1 MLDESVKNYMDEA
14 NNQKAKRRSEAQPQ
28 SAGRSKTHLGL
39 WFKAKV
45 QQHTR
50 QAMMRKTKTA
60 TEVNQGKEAKADKDI
75 RKHSNRRQGQ
85 SKAGSS
91 NGSINQY
98 H

>member
-1 MLDESVKNYMDEA
+1 MKPTI
-14 NNQKAKRRSEAQPQ
+14 KTKRRSEAQPR
-28 SAGRSKTHLGL
+28 SAGRSKTRLGL

-45 QQHTR
+45 QQHAR

-60 TEVNQGKEAKADKDI
+60 TEENQGKEAEADKDR
-75 RKHSNRRQGQ
+75 RKHSTKDKGR

-91 NGSINQY
+91 NGSINRY